1 MRSSVSPGMEREG
14 EWLCIGQIWGLV
26 EIPFVASGWVS
37 GMKDEFR

>member
-14 EWLCIGQIWGLV
+14 EWLRIGQIWGLV
-26 EIPFVASGWVS
+26 EIPFVWVS